1 MAKTLKGI
9 REQALRLRE
18 GAGAYVATVQAKKRT
33 YRSDTEVDDD
43 ETSSLEPK
51 AAGEKAFKAMHT
63 STTTD
68 FGDQDNNKN
77 QADTKSRIHHRAGD
91 EPKIGEREKVS
102 QGTSTVKGPELGSY
116 TKQTPTNYADKRG
129 GETSLVR
136 TSPSAVQPVGVTS
149 PRVSIKQFRESLQFG
164 IHRIVE
170 SRIGGRVIFEDGHV
184 DVDDSIAEKL
194 AEVYSLLEDENA
206 EKFLE
211 IGMSSAQGLR
221 DLIDFAF
228 NAEESEDGH

>member
-43 ETSSLEPK
+43 ETASLEPK

-184 DVDDSIAEKL
+184 DIDDSIAEKL